1 MKPELIKIINRLMIS
16 VGQFDVKSE
25 VIQVTVEETLEYI
38 NKKLKHYTP
47 QEIETA
53 LKYGRDNDQTQGGHI
68 YAQRL
73 ILWLKKYHT
82 EVWLKKNTQAI
93 HNGTFNQPKK
103 QERLATSKNVSDEFI
118 EDQKRKYQ
126 NGEPTALIPVYQT
139 LERQGKFKDI
149 SSEEKWWTVEKAMS
163 NLLEEEKEL
172 NDIFKFRNLKSEIE
186 KVEIGKPETV
196 SNRIKA
202 ECQRLMVID
211 YFKTKVN

>member
-73 ILWLKKYHT
+73 ILWLKKYHN

-149 SSEEKWWTVEKAMS
+149 SNEEKWWTVEKAMS

-211 YFKTKVN
+211 YFKTKGN

>member
-1 MKPELIKIINRLMIS
+1 MIS

-118 EDQKRKYQ
+118 EDQKIKYQ

-149 SSEEKWWTVEKAMS
+149 SNEEKWWTVEKAMS

-186 KVEIGKPETV
+186 KVEIGNSKTV

-211 YFKTKVN
+211 YFKTKGN

>member
-103 QERLATSKNVSDEFI
+103 QERLGTSKNVSDEFI

-139 LERQGKFKDI
+139 LERQGKFKNI
-149 SSEEKWWTVEKAMS
+149 SNEEKWWTVEKAMS
-163 NLLEEEKEL
+163 NLIEEEKEL
-172 NDIFKFRNLKSEIE
+172 NDIFKFRNLKSEIDS
-186 KVEIGKPETV
+186 VVIGNSKTV

-211 YFKTKVN
+211 YFKTKGN

>member
-103 QERLATSKNVSDEFI
+103 QERLGTSKNVSDEFI

-149 SSEEKWWTVEKAMS
+149 SNEEKWWTVEKAMS

-172 NDIFKFRNLKSEIE
+172 NDIFKFRNLKSEIDS
-186 KVEIGKPETV
+186 VVIGNSKTV

-211 YFKTKVN
+211 YFKTKGN

>member
-47 QEIETA
+47 KEIETA

-163 NLLEEEKEL
+163 NLIEEEKEL

-211 YFKTKVN
+211 YFKTKGN

>member
-73 ILWLKKYHT
+73 ILWLKKYHN

-103 QERLATSKNVSDEFI
+103 QERVGTSKNVSDEFI

-126 NGEPTALIPVYQT
+126 NGEPTTLIPVYQT

-149 SSEEKWWTVEKAMS
+149 SNEEKWWTVEKAMS

-172 NDIFKFRNLKSEIE
+172 NDIFKFRNLKAEIDS
-186 KVEIGKPETV
+186 VVIGNSKTV

-211 YFKTKVN
+211 YFKTKGN

>member
-149 SSEEKWWTVEKAMS
+149 SNEEKWWTVEKAMS
-163 NLLEEEKEL
+163 NLIEEEKEL

-186 KVEIGKPETV
+186 KVEIGNSKTV

-211 YFKTKVN
+211 YFKTKGN

>member
-1 MKPELIKIINRLMIS
+1 MIS

-38 NKKLKHYTP
+38 NKKLKHYTTK
-47 QEIETA
+47 EIKTA

-73 ILWLKKYHT
+73 ILWLKKYHN

-149 SSEEKWWTVEKAMS
+149 SNEEKWWTVEKAMS

-211 YFKTKVN
+211 YFKTKGN

>member
-73 ILWLKKYHT
+73 ILWLKKYHN

-149 SSEEKWWTVEKAMS
+149 SNEEKWWTVEKAMS

-172 NDIFKFRNLKSEIE
+172 NDIFKFRNLKAEIDS
-186 KVEIGKPETV
+186 VVIGNSKTV

-211 YFKTKVN
+211 YFKTKGN

>member
-1 MKPELIKIINRLMIS
+1 MIS

-149 SSEEKWWTVEKAMS
+149 SNEEKWWTVEKAMS
-163 NLLEEEKEL
+163 NLIEEEKEL

-186 KVEIGKPETV
+186 KVEIGNSKTV

-211 YFKTKVN
+211 YFKTKGN

>member
-1 MKPELIKIINRLMIS
+1 MIS

-149 SSEEKWWTVEKAMS
+149 SNEEKWWTVEKAMS

-172 NDIFKFRNLKSEIE
+172 NDIFKFRNLKAEIDS
-186 KVEIGKPETV
+186 VVIGNSKTV

-211 YFKTKVN
+211 YFKTKGN

>member
-103 QERLATSKNVSDEFI
+103 QERLGTSKNVSDEFI

-149 SSEEKWWTVEKAMS
+149 SNEEKWWTVEKAMS

-172 NDIFKFRNLKSEIE
+172 NDIFKFRNLKAEIDS
-186 KVEIGKPETV
+186 VVIGNSKTV

-211 YFKTKVN
+211 YFKTKGN